1 MIWNRIRGLWNAY
14 HAILAVVLTVLYWVF
29 LTAIHGWSIVGYP
42 PFILNNVGAV
52 VGLIIA
58 AIRNRSDAAKLLAGD
73 FVNYHKLALKQTVYI
88 GVCSFS
94 RWCWEWSPGFAT
106 STSPLLLCSWA
117 AVCGVSDLPF
127 PYSRQFADQVLSGTT
142 RAKDAPRLSN

>member
-42 PFILNNVGAV
+42 PFILYNVGAV

-88 GVCSFS
+88 GVVLLLTLVLG
-94 RWCWEWSPGFAT
+94 RGPGFRHINVA
-106 STSPLLLCSWA
+106 
-117 AVCGVSDLPF
+117 
-127 PYSRQFADQVLSGTT
+127 
-142 RAKDAPRLSN
+142 